1 MTTPFVIVPA
11 LTAVHD
17 NTFRHDLLDP
27 YAARAAASWV
37 DAYLLSGSTTRGDLL
52 TIAQRADLI
61 DLWLQHLPPQRL
73 IACCWH
79 PEDIT
84 EATARGV
91 AAMMVMRN
99 LSDRR
104 AAVEFLANLPLGTYI
119 YSHPIYTPAVFD
131 AALAADAAAAGVLPA
146 GGKIAKIGVE
156 GVAKVH
162 AVTGPDFALWDG
174 SSRHIAASVRAGAAG
189 VIATPLSPLPS
200 PFPSADLHVL
210 QPAIDTIQAALDVLP
225 SRAERTAMLTRMAFT
240 TAPDDT
246 RRR

>member
-1 MTTPFVIVPA
+1 MTTPFVVVPA
-11 LTAVHD
+11 LTPLDD
-17 NTFRHDLLDP
+17 NAIRRDLLDP
-27 YAARAAASWV
+27 YAARAAASWA

-73 IACCWH
+73 IACCWQ

-84 EATARGV
+84 EATGRGV

-99 LSDRR
+99 LPDRP
-104 AAVEFLANLPLGTYI
+104 AAVDFLATVPRGTYI
-119 YSHPIYTPAVFD
+119 YSHPMYTPAVFD
-131 AALAADAAAAGVLPA
+131 AGLAADAAAAGVLPA
-146 GGKIAKIGVE
+146 GGKIAKIGLD
-156 GVAKVH
+156 GVAEVR

-174 SSRHIAASVRAGAAG
+174 SSRHMAASVHAGAVG
-189 VIATPLSPLPS
+189 VIATPLSPLPM

-210 QPAIDTIQAALDVLP
+210 QPAVDTMQAALDALP

-240 TAPDDT
+240 KAPT
-246 RRR
+246 SL

>member
-1 MTTPFVIVPA
+1 VTTPFIVVPV

-17 NTFRHDLLDP
+17 NTIRRDLLDP

-52 TIAQRADLI
+52 TTGQRADLI
-61 DLWLQHLPPQRL
+61 DLWLRHLPPQRL

-79 PEDIT
+79 LEDIT

-99 LSDRR
+99 LSDRH
-104 AAVEFLANLPLGTYI
+104 AALEFLATLPVGTYI
-119 YSHPIYTPAVFD
+119 YSHPMYTPAVFD
-131 AALAADAAAAGVLPA
+131 VALAADAAAAGVLPA
-146 GGKIAKIGVE
+146 GGKIAKTGLE
-156 GVAKVH
+156 DVAKVH

-174 SSRHIAASVRAGAAG
+174 SSRHMAASVRAGAAG
-189 VIATPLSPLPS
+189 IIATPLCPLPS

-210 QPAIDTIQAALDVLP
+210 QPAIDTMQAALDALP
-225 SRAERTAMLTRMAFT
+225 GRAERTAMLTRMAFT
-240 TAPDDT
+240 TAHGSL
-246 RRR
+246 